1 VFCLP
6 STLEGLPIT
15 LLEAMS
21 HKRICLASDIPANKE
36 ALGDS
41 GVWVKYEDVDDLCD
55 KLLYIL
61 KNYKELESQKESNY
75 LRVVENFTWDRI
87 SDSYIRYVKHL
98 ANS

>member
-1 VFCLP
+1 
-6 STLEGLPIT
+6 LEGLPIT

-41 GVWVKYEDVDDLCD
+41 GVWVQYEDVDDLCD

-61 KNYKELESQKESNY
+61 KNHKDLEIQKEANY
-75 LRVVENFTWDRI
+75 QRVVEYFTWDRV
-87 SDSYIRYVKHL
+87 SNSYIKYLKIL
-98 ANS
+98 ADA